1 MHANAEMPRK
11 GALYTPWHGIHGN
24 VHDAD
29 GYGTLIDWTQKQLR
43 SGLLQRISFVHKPEA
58 LPAATHERVTL
69 NELLQAVHRQV
80 DANSD
85 GVITHDEMRAF
96 MDAHGLDHLAPCLAD
111 LGSPDDLAYA
121 DFKELLLGTHV
132 LHVDAEA
139 AARGDESQYA
149 ISSSSTLVG
158 LVADVL
164 FDEADVDGDGA
175 VSLEELEALFAR
187 RGIRDA
193 ARAAAAFERSDA
205 NRDSQIDRGEFLEL
219 LLGEGLV
226 NEAPARFHYRCKPA
240 ALHVAGAQLLS
251 VPGYARRRRPSQSRR
266 AAPRFHGFAS
276 ARARTVRLWALRPLS
291 ARPCARARWRRPA
304 SVRGIRPHTRPPA
317 RAALARRRSAA
328 AVRRH
333 RAHRGRRP
341 RWRNLALCFAFV
353 DEDDEPARAPPPAA
367 PPRAAA
373 FSSWASDDEDDE
385 PAPPPPPL
393 AKRPQKE
400 RRVSQRV

>member
-1 MHANAEMPRK
+1 MSRGALARALPLSHRMLSRGAIRALSSRAASVQDLLLSHPAIAHASCSSPDGEAVHAVVMPRK
-11 GALYTPWHGIHGN
+11 GALYTPWHGMHGN

-96 MDAHGLDHLAPCLAD
+96 MDAHGLSHLAPLLAD

-164 FDEADVDGDGA
+164 FDEADADGDGA
-175 VSLEELEALFAR
+175 VSLQELEALFAR

-226 NEAPARFHYRCKPA
+226 NEATAN
-240 ALHVAGAQLLS
+240 S
-251 VPGYARRRRPSQSRR
+251 
-266 AAPRFHGFAS
+266 
-276 ARARTVRLWALRPLS
+276 
-291 ARPCARARWRRPA
+291 
-304 SVRGIRPHTRPPA
+304 
-317 RAALARRRSAA
+317 
-328 AVRRH
+328 
-333 RAHRGRRP
+333 
-341 RWRNLALCFAFV
+341 
-353 DEDDEPARAPPPAA
+353 
-367 PPRAAA
+367 
-373 FSSWASDDEDDE
+373 
-385 PAPPPPPL
+385 
-393 AKRPQKE
+393 
-400 RRVSQRV
+400 

>member
-1 MHANAEMPRK
+1 MSRGALARALPLSHRMLSRGAIRALSSRAASVQDLLLSHPAIAHASCSSPDGEAVHAVIMPRK
-11 GALYTPWHGIHGN
+11 GALYTPWHGMHGN

-43 SGLLQRISFVHKPEA
+43 SGLLQRISFVHRPEA

-96 MDAHGLDHLAPCLAD
+96 MDAHGLEHLAPLLAD
-111 LGSPDDLAYA
+111 LGV
-121 DFKELLLGTHV
+121 HV
-132 LHVDAEA
+132 QHVDAEA

-175 VSLEELEALFAR
+175 VSLAELEALFAR

-205 NRDSQIDRGEFLEL
+205 NRDSQIDRGEFLGL

-226 NEAPARFHYRCKPA
+226 NEA
-240 ALHVAGAQLLS
+240 
-251 VPGYARRRRPSQSRR
+251 
-266 AAPRFHGFAS
+266 
-276 ARARTVRLWALRPLS
+276 
-291 ARPCARARWRRPA
+291 
-304 SVRGIRPHTRPPA
+304 
-317 RAALARRRSAA
+317 A
-328 AVRRH
+328 AV
-333 RAHRGRRP
+333 
-341 RWRNLALCFAFV
+341 
-353 DEDDEPARAPPPAA
+353 
-367 PPRAAA
+367 
-373 FSSWASDDEDDE
+373 S
-385 PAPPPPPL
+385 
-393 AKRPQKE
+393 
-400 RRVSQRV
+400 